1 MAAFSPSTLLLTT
14 YSRSTLLSLRYW
26 WKNLPNKIQPVLP
39 TKWNALKSVGIL
51 RPTRG
56 KRAGVHCG
64 NSQRDGQQIPCV
76 SPNMRLSDIVGLRA
90 RRSRVSR
97 KYTNLLNIQS
107 VTFPSTTGCDS
118 DSVALNSLERPFFV
132 PSLLLSNTMSLAP
145 KIDEIAHTIST
156 LNPDIAFFTETW
168 LNEAVPDDPISINGY
183 QLFRR
188 DRANRQHGGVCMYVK
203 TPTECKILSD
213 LHDIDHEVLWA
224 DLRPRRL
231 PRGFSNIVVGLVYH
245 PPDAHDVTM
254 RDHLISSLE
263 KVESRY
269 PNSAIIMAGDFNKTL
284 LPLFRRAAKAFQLKP
299 MVDFPT
305 RGENTLDQ
313 LFTNI
318 PEYYSRPSSLPAFG
332 LSDHL
337 TVIMK
342 AGTRDKSS
350 KPKCKTIKSRDKRP
364 SKVAEVGRFLY
375 QVPWSGLFS
384 QDQSSEDKLRI
395 LTEVINFGLNTIMP
409 ERSVRVHE
417 TDRPWLTSQL
427 KALIARRQKAFS
439 SGNELLYKMLR
450 NKVNCER
457 KRCRSV
463 YYENKVKD
471 LRVSKPRNWWRE
483 VKQLCGATRNT
494 GRDLKSVLHSD
505 LGCEETTLAESVNE
519 AFTSVTKDYSPLTNC
534 FRVPRDGD
542 QPISVNEQSV
552 VKKLRAVKTSRAGGP
567 DDLPNWMLREFADIL
582 AAPIA
587 DILNT
592 SFSECKVPRVWKI
605 ADVSPLPK
613 APTVCD
619 FNKDLRPISLTSTLS
634 KIAESF
640 VIEKSVKPAVLS
652 SIDPNQYG
660 FIPGSSTTFA
670 LISMLHHWL
679 GATDGTG
686 AAIRTAFVD
695 FRKAFDL
702 VDHQTLIA
710 KLLSLEVKPTS
721 LNWSYTGPSPPG
733 KPSLQEYHRAPD
745 SDLGCFSR

>member
-14 YSRSTLLSLRYW
+14 YSRSTLLSQRYW

-64 NSQRDGQQIPCV
+64 NSQRDNQQIPCV

-97 KYTNLLNIQS
+97 NYTNLLNIQS

-132 PSLLLSNTMSLAP
+132 PSLLLSNTMLLAP

-156 LNPDIAFFTETW
+156 LNPDITFFTETW

-269 PNSAIIMAGDFNKTL
+269 PNSAIIMAGDFNKTI

-364 SKVAEVGRFLY
+364 SKVAEVG
-375 QVPWSGLFS
+375 
-384 QDQSSEDKLRI
+384 
-395 LTEVINFGLNTIMP
+395 
-409 ERSVRVHE
+409 
-417 TDRPWLTSQL
+417 
-427 KALIARRQKAFS
+427 
-439 SGNELLYKMLR
+439 
-450 NKVNCER
+450 
-457 KRCRSV
+457 
-463 YYENKVKD
+463 
-471 LRVSKPRNWWRE
+471 
-483 VKQLCGATRNT
+483 
-494 GRDLKSVLHSD
+494 
-505 LGCEETTLAESVNE
+505 
-519 AFTSVTKDYSPLTNC
+519 
-534 FRVPRDGD
+534 
-542 QPISVNEQSV
+542 
-552 VKKLRAVKTSRAGGP
+552 
-567 DDLPNWMLREFADIL
+567 
-582 AAPIA
+582 
-587 DILNT
+587 
-592 SFSECKVPRVWKI
+592 
-605 ADVSPLPK
+605 
-613 APTVCD
+613 
-619 FNKDLRPISLTSTLS
+619 
-634 KIAESF
+634 
-640 VIEKSVKPAVLS
+640 
-652 SIDPNQYG
+652 
-660 FIPGSSTTFA
+660 
-670 LISMLHHWL
+670 
-679 GATDGTG
+679 
-686 AAIRTAFVD
+686 
-695 FRKAFDL
+695 
-702 VDHQTLIA
+702 
-710 KLLSLEVKPTS
+710 
-721 LNWSYTGPSPPG
+721 
-733 KPSLQEYHRAPD
+733 
-745 SDLGCFSR
+745 